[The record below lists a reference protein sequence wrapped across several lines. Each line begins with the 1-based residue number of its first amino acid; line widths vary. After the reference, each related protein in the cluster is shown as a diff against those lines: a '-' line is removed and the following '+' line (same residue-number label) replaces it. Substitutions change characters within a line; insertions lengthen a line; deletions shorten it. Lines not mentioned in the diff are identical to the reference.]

1 MPEENPYMEMPFEAR
16 MPLFK
21 DPYGKCR
28 LILPDLIL
36 RIEKMLKAAN
46 LVYRATRYRQMEPWA

>member
-1 MPEENPYMEMPFEAR
+1 MLGKVSSIPVEVHRARNGFEALV
-16 MPLFK
+16 MVEDL
-21 DPYGKCR
+21 
-28 LILPDLIL
+28 LPDLIL